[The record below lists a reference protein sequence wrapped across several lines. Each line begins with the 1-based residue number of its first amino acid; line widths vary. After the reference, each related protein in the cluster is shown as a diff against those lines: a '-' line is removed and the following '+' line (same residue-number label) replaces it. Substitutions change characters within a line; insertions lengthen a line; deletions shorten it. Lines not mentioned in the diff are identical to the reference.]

1 MAKLSNPEGPR
12 VPRHAVA
19 DIVNQEK
26 TIQVNHCRNP
36 ACANYG
42 VRPRTMPGRTGP
54 SAERDPHYR
63 LHSTNRGLVPA
74 LLCKSCG
81 EIPPVKSNDGI
92 AAEIARL
99 IETDGWWTLEE
110 RTACKNPDCRNVGHS
125 VARHPREYTRRG
137 HSSSGG
143 QVYKCRSCGRTVVA
157 STAPRVRRRN
167 RGRAADVLSRLANK
181 APKNGIVRGA
191 GLSSSSDYYSILNY
205 IHDRCQ
211 AHSAAF
217 DRAMIDGRIRLP
229 EFMAIEA
236 DAQSYMLNWTS
247 RFDRRNVEIFGYC
260 SVDGASRYILGLHGN
275 YDAAANAFD
284 VNTESARTGQ
294 MSMKEAYRKHA
305 HYWLVGD
312 DLRAGRSKN
321 FATKSVRKGLA
332 GQIEMLYAASAS
344 RADVEDIELEHM
356 DTTFRTPFLKD
367 GLLVHMPYTTYAHW
381 YLLRRL
387 LTGAGVQRTQFH
399 FDIDSMS
406 RAGFLCTFI
415 QEIKERRSHAFY
427 VKYDKNLTIDER
439 RAVVGAARS
448 VRRRERKL
456 FDPEDHDDIDMIL
469 MKRSL
474 TAGRPLREVGRRVVR
489 APEPEHGRAA
499 QGNVVDH
506 PGRPPRRGHRCRDVP
521 ALRDRPRRQRVPV
534 DAAAVQRPGE
544 ADRDAERP
552 ERRLAR
558 LPALQPDHDPEVP
571 DDLPGGQ
578 QLHPGRHGRQD
589 PRHAARAHGP
599 ADELCA
605 NGGGGT
611 ACAAAGAGG
620 AAKCNSAAAAAFR
633 GRPRNPRGGRDR

>member
-36 ACANYG
+36 ACESYG
-42 VRPRTMPGRTGP
+42 AAPRTMPGRTGP
-54 SAERDPHYR
+54 SAERDPNYR

-110 RTACKNPDCRNVGHS
+110 RTACKNPDCRNVGRS

-143 QVYKCRSCGRTVVA
+143 QRYKCRSCGRTVVA
-157 STAPRVRRRN
+157 STALRLHPRN
-167 RGRAADVLSRLANK
+167 RERAADVLSRLANK

-191 GLSSSSDYYSILNY
+191 GLSSSADYYSILNY

-321 FATKSVRKGLA
+321 FATKSVRSGLA

-439 RAVVGAARS
+439 RAVVGATRS

-474 TAGRPLREVGRRVVR
+474 TAGRRYGKWDDEWFEHPNPNMGEPHKAMSWITPDVLLDEDTVAEMFLRCGIARVDNVFQLTRRLFSALEKPIGTPSGLNAVWHGYQPYNPTMIQKYLTIFRAVNNFIQVGTDGRTPAMRLGLMDRPMSYAQMVEAEPR
-489 APEPEHGRAA
+489 ARGPARQERHT
-499 QGNVVDH
+499 
-506 PGRPPRRGHRCRDVP
+506 PRRGRS
-521 ALRDRPRRQRVPV
+521 
-534 DAAAVQRPGE
+534 
-544 ADRDAERP
+544 
-552 ERRLAR
+552 
-558 LPALQPDHDPEVP
+558 
-571 DDLPGGQ
+571 
-578 QLHPGRHGRQD
+578 
-589 PRHAARAHGP
+589 
-599 ADELCA
+599 
-605 NGGGGT
+605 
-611 ACAAAGAGG
+611 GAGTHP
-620 AAKCNSAAAAAFR
+620 A
-633 GRPRNPRGGRDR
+633 

>member
-19 DIVNQEK
+19 DLVNQEK

-36 ACANYG
+36 ACTNYG

-110 RTACKNPDCRNVGHS
+110 RTACKNPDCRNIEHS
-125 VARHPREYTRRG
+125 VARHPREYTRCG

-143 QVYKCRSCGRTVVA
+143 QRYKCRSCGRTVVA
-157 STAPRVRRRN
+157 STALRLHPRN
-167 RGRAADVLSRLANK
+167 RERAADVLSRLANK
-181 APKNGIVRGA
+181 APKNGVVRGA

-321 FATKSVRKGLA
+321 FATKSVRSGLA

-415 QEIKERRSHAFY
+415 QEIKERRAHAFY

-439 RAVVGAARS
+439 RAIVGAARS
-448 VRRRERKL
+448 FRRRERKL

-474 TAGRPLREVGRRVVR
+474 TAGRRYGKWDDEWFEHPNPNMGEPHKAMSWITPDVLLDEDTVAEMFLRCGIARVDNVFQLTRRLFSALEKPIGTPSGLNAVWHGYQPYNPTMIQKYLTIFRAVNNFIQVGTDGRTPAMRLGLMDRPMSYAQMVEAEPRARRPAR
-489 APEPEHGRAA
+489 AEQR
-499 QGNVVDH
+499 N
-506 PGRPPRRGHRCRDVP
+506 RRSRRG
-521 ALRDRPRRQRVPV
+521 
-534 DAAAVQRPGE
+534 
-544 ADRDAERP
+544 
-552 ERRLAR
+552 
-558 LPALQPDHDPEVP
+558 
-571 DDLPGGQ
+571 GQ
-578 QLHPGRHGRQD
+578 
-589 PRHAARAHGP
+589 
-599 ADELCA
+599 
-605 NGGGGT
+605 
-611 ACAAAGAGG
+611 
-620 AAKCNSAAAAAFR
+620 SV
-633 GRPRNPRGGRDR
+633 GGRDG

>member
-36 ACANYG
+36 ACTSYG
-42 VRPRTMPGRTGP
+42 VPPRTMPGRTGP

-110 RTACKNPDCRNVGHS
+110 RTACKNPDCRNIGHS

-137 HSSSGG
+137 YSSSGG
-143 QVYKCRSCGRTVVA
+143 QRYKCRSCGRTVVA
-157 STAPRVRRRN
+157 STALRLHPRN
-167 RGRAADVLSRLANK
+167 RERAADVLSRLANK
-181 APKNGIVRGA
+181 APKNGVVRGA
-191 GLSSSSDYYSILNY
+191 GLSSSADYYSILNY

-284 VNTESARTGQ
+284 INSESARTGQ
-294 MSMKEAYRKHA
+294 MSMKEAYRQHA

-415 QEIKERRSHAFY
+415 EEIRERRAHAFY

-439 RAVVGAARS
+439 RAVVVAARS

-474 TAGRPLREVGRRVVR
+474 TAGRRYGKWDDEWFEHPNPNMGEPHKAMSWITPDVLLDEDTVAEMFLRCGIARVDNVFQLTRRLFSALEKPIGTPSGLNAVWHGYQPYNPTMIQKYLTIFRAVNNFIQVGTDGRTPAMRLGLMDRPMSYAQMVEAEPQAPRPARAGRRETPR
-489 APEPEHGRAA
+489 
-499 QGNVVDH
+499 
-506 PGRPPRRGHRCRDVP
+506 PGPRRSG
-521 ALRDRPRRQRVPV
+521 
-534 DAAAVQRPGE
+534 
-544 ADRDAERP
+544 ADT
-552 ERRLAR
+552 
-558 LPALQPDHDPEVP
+558 QS
-571 DDLPGGQ
+571 
-578 QLHPGRHGRQD
+578 
-589 PRHAARAHGP
+589 
-599 ADELCA
+599 
-605 NGGGGT
+605 
-611 ACAAAGAGG
+611 AGAI
-620 AAKCNSAAAAAFR
+620 
-633 GRPRNPRGGRDR
+633 DR